1 MSCAPRWRGGWAM
14 RPLAAEAAHG
24 LLLSRVE
31 GWSHARIAGHL
42 QVSERMVAKYIAGGL
57 QQLRPLLALVRPA

>member
-14 RPLAAEAAHG
+14 HPLAAEAAHG
-24 LLLSRVE
+24 PPAQSRRGLE
-31 GWSHARIAGHL
+31 HARIAGHL

-57 QQLRPLLALVRPA
+57 QQLRQLLALVRPA

>member
-1 MSCAPRWRGGWAM
+1 MHPWRPRPRTA
-14 RPLAAEAAHG
+14 

-42 QVSERMVAKYIAGGL
+42 QVSERMVAKYIASGL
-57 QQLRPLLALVRPA
+57 QQLRPRLRAENPMAAGTRPAER